1 MRVRNKSKTEDDFI
15 HGASSEIKKD
25 KQKEKKEQNKCKPF
39 SVSLNDEYFQLI
51 NRNIQFAVK
60 ENLIGTSRSDVIKA
74 ALVAFEQL
82 PDKEKINL
90 LIK

>member
-15 HGASSEIKKD
+15 NGSFSENKNDMEKG
-25 KQKEKKEQNKCKPF
+25 KKEENKCKPF
-39 SVSLNDEYFQLI
+39 SISLNDEYFQLI

-74 ALVAFEQL
+74 ALIAFEQL
-82 PDKEKINL
+82 SDKEKINL